1 MILPTLRQ
9 LQYLV
14 AVMELRHFGRAAERC
29 FVSQSTLSAGI
40 RELETLL
47 SIQLLERTKRKV
59 IPTPAGMEIA
69 RLATEILSRTGELV
83 ERAQQHD
90 RPLSGTLRVG
100 VIPTIGPFMLPKVL
114 AGIRERY
121 PELKV
126 YLIEDQSARLLD
138 RLARGEIDTAVL
150 ALPYDIGALESKV
163 FWRENF
169 MVAVPRGHHLSR
181 AKALTSGEL
190 PADELLLLEE
200 GHCMRDHALAAC
212 RLKDFPRTTAFQG
225 TSLYTL
231 IQMVNGGQG
240 ITFLPEM
247 AIESDLIRQ
256 ADIRFLPLKEKGPH
270 RELGLVWR
278 PSYHKK
284 RDLELLAD
292 NIQGLLSAS
301 MPDPSGP

>member
-14 AVMELRHFGRAAERC
+14 AVTELRHFGRAAERC

-40 RELETLL
+40 RELEGLL
-47 SIQLLERTKRKV
+47 SLQLFERTKRKV
-59 IPTPAGMEIA
+59 IPTPGGLEIA
-69 RLATEILSRTGELV
+69 RLATEILGKSAELV
-83 ERAQQHD
+83 ERAQTHE

-100 VIPTIGPFMLPKVL
+100 VIPTIGPFMLPRVL
-114 AGIRERY
+114 AGIREQY
-121 PELKV
+121 PELRI
-126 YLIEDQSARLLD
+126 YLIEEQSARLLD
-138 RLARGEIDTAVL
+138 RLARGDLDTAVL
-150 ALPYDIGALESKV
+150 ALPYDTGEMETRV
-163 FWRENF
+163 FWEEDF
-169 MVAVPRGHHLSR
+169 IVAVPSRHPLS
-181 AKALTSGEL
+181 KARSITSIEL

-212 RLKDFPRTTAFQG
+212 HLKDVPRATAFQG

-231 IQMVNGGQG
+231 IQMVAGGQG

-247 AIESDLIRQ
+247 AIESDLIRN

-270 RELGLVWR
+270 RRLGLVWR

-284 RDLELLAD
+284 RDLELLARSIHD
-292 NIQGLLSAS
+292 LLAGEA
-301 MPDPSGP
+301 PVEAAG